1 MYYSNAYIYMSIS
14 GCLYKD
20 DWKLYD
26 FKRVLQSEDSV
37 SNAFDCSCHLNQI
50 QNMFYTVIHSIHHM
64 DKKEA
69 KMQLTTTFQ
78 NCILSHK
85 LWLISYLVQHFL
97 KRLHLLLGAS
107 QYWTKSRNAGSAVVN
122 SRCNVCCLRLVRKQ
136 RRLQLRETFV
146 TLMKEI
152 KNKVK
157 MQPVIMPNSQTSCCV
172 CNIYQRITV
181 CKI

>member
-1 MYYSNAYIYMSIS
+1 MMHQVKAELKPIPYNITCIIQMLIYICQYQGVYIKTTENYMTLKECCNQRIVCQMHLTVAAISIR
-14 GCLYKD
+14 YKTCFIQ
-20 DWKLYD
+20 WYI
-26 FKRVLQSEDSV
+26 
-37 SNAFDCSCHLNQI
+37 AFI
-50 QNMFYTVIHSIHHM
+50 IWI
-64 DKKEA
+64 KKEEEI
-69 KMQLTTTFQ
+69 QLTMTFQ

-146 TLMKEI
+146 TSNE
-152 KNKVK
+152 
-157 MQPVIMPNSQTSCCV
+157 
-172 CNIYQRITV
+172 RD
-181 CKI
+181 